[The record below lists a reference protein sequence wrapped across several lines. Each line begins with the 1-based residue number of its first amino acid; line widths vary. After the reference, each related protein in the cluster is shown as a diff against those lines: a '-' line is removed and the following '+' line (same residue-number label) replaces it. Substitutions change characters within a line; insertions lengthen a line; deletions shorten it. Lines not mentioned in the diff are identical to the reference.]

1 MADRLK
7 HPLKQTL
14 SALYLGQSRR
24 ATRFR
29 YALITFD
36 FLSILFFIATVAVPL
51 TPALFVINT
60 IIGLL
65 ILMDFSARLW
75 LAEDR
80 AAMLRQVYTIA
91 DIIVVSTLLIAPLF
105 DFHYLAFLRI
115 LRGLRLIHSYHLMND
130 LRRDSE
136 FFRRHEDT
144 VLALIN
150 LIVFLFVTTS
160 AVYALFV
167 DESAG
172 TAGYIDA
179 LYFTVSTLT
188 TTGYGD
194 ITPTTV
200 GGKLFSV
207 IIMVVGVALFVR
219 LAGAILRP
227 TKVRYKCGACGLLRH
242 DLDAVHCKHC
252 GETLN
257 IETPGAT

>member
-1 MADRLK
+1 MSAT
-7 HPLKQTL
+7 LKQTL
-14 SALYLGQSRR
+14 SLLYLGQSRR

-36 FLSILFFIATVAVPL
+36 FLTILFFIATVAIPL
-51 TPALFVINT
+51 TPTLITINT
-60 IIGLL
+60 GVGFIILL
-65 ILMDFSARLW
+65 DFSARLW

-80 AAMLRQVYTIA
+80 AKMLRQIYTIA
-91 DIIVVSTLLIAPLF
+91 DIIVVATLLVAPLF
-105 DFHYLAFLRI
+105 NLHALAFLRI
-115 LRGLRLIHSYHLMND
+115 LRGLRLIHSYHLMRD
-130 LRRDSE
+130 LRRDSQ

-144 VLALIN
+144 VLAQIN
-150 LIVFLFVTTS
+150 LVVFVFVTTS
-160 AVYALFV
+160 IVFALFL

-172 TAGYIDA
+172 PAGYIDA

-194 ITPTTV
+194 ITPTTI

-207 IIMVVGVALFVR
+207 AIMVVGVALFVR

-227 TKVRYKCGACGLLRH
+227 TKVRFKCQSCGLLRH